1 MAEEDLPPRPRCV
14 PERCP
19 EADKHP
25 CDHMH
30 SYGYSHM
37 LEAIG
42 SRLEA
47 IANKIVNQ
55 SEDHISNMME
65 THRDRPANQVYN
77 GIYLGM
83 E

>member
-1 MAEEDLPPRPRCV
+1 
-14 PERCP
+14 
-19 EADKHP
+19 
-25 CDHMH
+25 
-30 SYGYSHM
+30 M